1 LDELFDDY
9 ASDEFLKFPEK
20 LTFFGARGSTEG
32 NEFIEA
38 KKKSTDCK
46 NDEVVFSQVLVC

>member
-46 NDEVVFSQVLVC
+46 LLRCTSRQ